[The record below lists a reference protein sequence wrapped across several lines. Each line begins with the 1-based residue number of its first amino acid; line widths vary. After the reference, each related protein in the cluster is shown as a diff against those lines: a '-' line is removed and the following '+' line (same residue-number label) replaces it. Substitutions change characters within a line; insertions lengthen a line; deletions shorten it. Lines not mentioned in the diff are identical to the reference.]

1 MQTFIDKY
9 GAKLLTAIGQHIV
22 YVVISVLIAAVIGLA
37 LAVFLSRFRKA
48 AWNHY
53 AIGQR
58 IPDDPG
64 YCFYWGSH
72 AQNGN
77 DALDC
82 SYGIEYL
89 RSLSNPQKFLSGFS
103 EYRSEL
109 HGGGQGLRNEQMADV
124 LASGISVA
132 LPAIFSG
139 IRMSLIYTVSWAIL
153 AAMIGQGRTWRIY
166 IPWVDANVKEY
177 IVIGSVP
184 IAVLAV
190 LFRLVIDKIEK
201 ICVSKG
207 LQEDES

>member
-48 AWNHY
+48 AGIIMPLVSVFQTIPGIVF
-53 AIGQR
+53 IGV
-58 IPDDPG
+58 
-64 YCFYWGSH
+64 H

-124 LASGISVA
+124 LASGISDGTSGDLFRNPHVA
-132 LPAIFSG
+132 DLHRELGDSG
-139 IRMSLIYTVSWAIL
+139 GDDRP
-153 AAMIGQGRTWRIY
+153 GRTWRIY
-166 IPWVDANVKEY
+166 IPWD
-177 IVIGSVP
+177 
-184 IAVLAV
+184 
-190 LFRLVIDKIEK
+190 
-201 ICVSKG
+201 
-207 LQEDES
+207 